1 MEREGHRTDIDG
13 LRGLAVSLVV
23 LFHAWPPLLPGGF
36 AGVDVFFVISG
47 FVVGRMVQR
56 QLERGTF
63 STKDFFV
70 RRINRLAPA
79 LLATVL
85 GTLGL
90 VALSS
95 SPTLLEQTVVAAA
108 AGLAMSANVLAGF
121 QSSYFDPT
129 AELKPLLHLWSLGVE
144 EQFYLSI
151 PAVVW
156 LVRRLPRAPW
166 SLGLFVLVASFL
178 GCLALSLHSPT
189 WAYFL
194 PVTRAWELLAGVLLA
209 ARIERIAPRL
219 RHFSH
224 SFALAGLVLV
234 VGGAWFLGRGQ
245 RFPSEWTLLPV
256 VGTVWILVGGPETV
270 VARVLSLRPFVW
282 LGLVSYSLYLWHW
295 PVLTLLRLATPPAQH
310 VVAMPVGVGLSVLLA
325 WLTTRFLER
334 PVRARQS
341 PRIAFAMALSAALLT
356 VLAVAAEL
364 GLQPEQWA
372 FLDPQWGALNRF
384 VKNKDFMKDARL
396 GTCLVTEEKL
406 IDDPSCTETTP
417 AEAPLVF
424 VWGDSFAGRLTAGL
438 RTFQGTP
445 TRFRVAQRTRASCPP
460 LLEPGGGWCKHGNA
474 VVFDELKS
482 LAPKVLVLHAMWS
495 SPSFKPNELD
505 STLGLLTEALPKTK
519 VVVVGQAPLWRP
531 TLPWVLTH
539 RVGDEPIPERLVP
552 ATMGAQRLEDASLR
566 AIAHKHRVPYLS
578 VLEALCSATDDT
590 CLVRTSTEP
599 LMLTSWDEG
608 HLTTP
613 AAVIVARHLVV
624 DW

>member
-1 MEREGHRTDIDG
+1 MEREGHRPDIDG

-79 LLATVL
+79 LLVTVL

-108 AGLAMSANVLAGF
+108 AGLAMGANVLAGF

-156 LVRRLPRAPW
+156 LVRRLPRARW

-209 ARIERIAPRL
+209 ARVDRIAPRL

-256 VGTVWILVGGPETV
+256 VGTVWILMGGAETV
-270 VARVLSLRPFVW
+270 VARVLSLRPIGW

-295 PVLTLLRLATPPAQH
+295 PVLTLLRLATPKAQH
-310 VVAMPVGVGLSVLLA
+310 VVAMPVGIGLSVALA

-334 PVRARQS
+334 PVRERQS
-341 PRIAFAMALSAALLT
+341 PRIAFALASAAVVLT
-356 VLAVAAEL
+356 TVFVTAEL
-364 GLQPEQWA
+364 KLQPEEWA

-384 VKNKDFMKDARL
+384 LKTTDFMKDARL
-396 GTCLVTEEKL
+396 GTCLLTEEKL
-406 IDDPSCTETTP
+406 VDDPSCTETAP
-417 AEAPLVF
+417 PEVPLVF

-445 TRFRVAQRTRASCPP
+445 ARFRVAQRTRASCPP
-460 LLEPGGGWCKHGNA
+460 LLEPGSGWCKHGNA

-482 LAPKVLVLHAMWS
+482 LSPQVLVLHAMWT
-495 SPSFKPNELD
+495 SPAFKPNELD
-505 STLGLLTEALPKTK
+505 ATLGLLTAALPTTK
-519 VVVVGQAPLWRP
+519 IVVVGQPPLWRP

-552 ATMGAQRLEDASLR
+552 ATMESQRVEDEILQLLSQ
-566 AIAHKHRVPYLS
+566 KHRVQWVS
-578 VLEALCSATDDT
+578 AIEALCSTDDT
-590 CLVRTSTEP
+590 CLVRTATEP

-613 AAVIVARHLVV
+613 AAVLLARHLVV
-624 DW
+624 DF